1 MVKLWSELCMSP
13 EHFPCDDQILL
24 NHLYAYSL
32 KIEWSTIPGTTGLY
46 GKVRPGPDNNATFP
60 LNVMLFGYFDVIRGG
75 QPWNCDE
82 PYYSKPWIMNPT
94 NFHTGSFNKLGM
106 FYVYRDCFM
115 EDNEYLKPTIEKFDA
130 QWIRDGKSTTDWST
144 RTGIRLNS
152 HMEKGFRFL
161 SEKIHVF
168 DEAPT
173 SDIKNLKFP
182 AGFPYSD

>member
-1 MVKLWSELCMSP
+1 
-13 EHFPCDDQILL
+13 
-24 NHLYAYSL
+24 
-32 KIEWSTIPGTTGLY
+32 
-46 GKVRPGPDNNATFP
+46 
-60 LNVMLFGYFDVIRGG
+60 
-75 QPWNCDE
+75 
-82 PYYSKPWIMNPT
+82 MNPT

-152 HMEKGFRFL
+152 HMEKGFRLL
-161 SEKIHVF
+161 SERIHVF

-173 SDIKNLKFP
+173 LDIKNLKFP